1 LLLAVAGCAS
11 SPPPAPAASA
21 AAPAPTPAPAAA
33 AAPAAPAPAKPRTP
47 DAILADAVKATG
59 GADAWNAHKTVHC
72 KIETTLQG
80 MGMGG
85 AGDHYQTRADKA
97 LTILDM
103 TGLGKVREGTNGKVA
118 WSDDPLQGIR
128 YLDGAEAEQAR
139 IGASWNLDMH
149 AAELFV
155 KLETATEAGPDG
167 AALECVVATPKLG
180 SPWRTCYDPRTHLQ
194 VSQSG
199 TRVTPQGE
207 MPFRATIR
215 QWRDIS
221 GVKIPSET
229 STQMGPITTSD
240 RVTQVIFDEPM
251 DDKMFDPPKP
261 AQDKSAPSNDQ
272 GSQSNQSN
280 QSNKDKKAKKK

>member
-1 LLLAVAGCAS
+1 
-11 SPPPAPAASA
+11 
-21 AAPAPTPAPAAA
+21 
-33 AAPAAPAPAKPRTP
+33 
-47 DAILADAVKATG
+47 
-59 GADAWNAHKTVHC
+59 
-72 KIETTLQG
+72 
-80 MGMGG
+80 
-85 AGDHYQTRADKA
+85 
-97 LTILDM
+97 
-103 TGLGKVREGTNGKVA
+103 
-118 WSDDPLQGIR
+118 
-128 YLDGAEAEQAR
+128 
-139 IGASWNLDMH
+139 
-149 AAELFV
+149 
-155 KLETATEAGPDG
+155 
-167 AALECVVATPKLG
+167 
-180 SPWRTCYDPRTHLQ
+180 
-194 VSQSG
+194 
-199 TRVTPQGE
+199 